1 MVRGERGVD
10 FAADDVPDNWNFNGS
25 NPCLHHG
32 GNYNQN
38 QNHGPFY
45 VNYNSASNTN
55 SNIGCRLL
63 EADAGH
69 WACRVWLN
77 LLSVV
82 RVPHPFYYAELTA
95 QHLLTMSRQDTAW
108 YTSGRVSPRNHPRR
122 WNGCEATRR
131 ILSLMKRVRVY
142 QQILSED
149 NLRLAIREVNRGHRR
164 NGDHSLN
171 KKVLEIE
178 ANMDAYVAELRR
190 FIEDLVSGDAHI
202 MRSMDKYC
210 IASVPGRGNSYGV
223 KAIKKWMNGDAAG
236 TRYGAECDIYHCF
249 EELDPPYVIQALK
262 RLFKDRETLW
272 LCDAL
277 MEYGVL
283 IGAFF
288 SAWFLHLV
296 LQPLD
301 LMIHQREYGVSHYL
315 RQMDNFT
322 IFASSKRKLRKLI
335 RDIQAWLADVGLK
348 LKDNWQVFRIGFTP
362 RVEKAREHLPEV
374 KRRRRRPRI
383 PSALGYRFGHG
394 YTILRKHNLFR
405 LKQSLHLYYYRRDR
419 NQVISFKRASGLIS
433 RLGQLRKCDCQR
445 ILERYYQPKTM
456 FDLKKVVRKECRR
469 LQKLYPP
476 YQAA

>member
-1 MVRGERGVD
+1 
-10 FAADDVPDNWNFNGS
+10 
-25 NPCLHHG
+25 
-32 GNYNQN
+32 
-38 QNHGPFY
+38 
-45 VNYNSASNTN
+45 
-55 SNIGCRLL
+55 
-63 EADAGH
+63 
-69 WACRVWLN
+69 
-77 LLSVV
+77 
-82 RVPHPFYYAELTA
+82 
-95 QHLLTMSRQDTAW
+95 
-108 YTSGRVSPRNHPRR
+108 
-122 WNGCEATRR
+122 
-131 ILSLMKRVRVY
+131 
-142 QQILSED
+142 
-149 NLRLAIREVNRGHRR
+149 
-164 NGDHSLN
+164 
-171 KKVLEIE
+171 
-178 ANMDAYVAELRR
+178 
-190 FIEDLVSGDAHI
+190 
-202 MRSMDKYC
+202 
-210 IASVPGRGNSYGV
+210 
-223 KAIKKWMNGDAAG
+223 
-236 TRYGAECDIYHCF
+236 
-249 EELDPPYVIQALK
+249 
-262 RLFKDRETLW
+262 
-272 LCDAL
+272 

-419 NQVISFKRASGLIS
+419 NRVISFKRASGLIS